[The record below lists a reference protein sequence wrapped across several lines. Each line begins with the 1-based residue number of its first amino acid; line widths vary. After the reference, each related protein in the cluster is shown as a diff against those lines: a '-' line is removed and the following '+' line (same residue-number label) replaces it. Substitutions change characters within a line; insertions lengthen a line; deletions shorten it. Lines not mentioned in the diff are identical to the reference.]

1 MNKIIVVLIS
11 ADAEW
16 NVTRNIIQ
24 DYSINLSPFGE
35 WFQYNSEQF
44 PEITEDIIF
53 IHGGWGKVA
62 AAASTQFAIDKWNPI
77 LLINIGTCGGIE
89 GEVLKGDILL
99 ANETIIYDIYEQMGD
114 SIEHIKQYSTII
126 DNSWI
131 KKPFPIPVRQYLI
144 ISGDRDLFCNEIPN
158 IKANYGAI
166 AADWESGEIAWVAEK
181 NHTQCLIL
189 RGVTDIV
196 GENGGEA
203 YNGNIDL
210 FIKNTEIIMRK
221 LLSSLPQ
228 WIMKYI
234 FYKQSTI

>member
-1 MNKIIVVLIS
+1 MNKIIIVLIS

-16 NVTRNIIQ
+16 NVLRNIFQ
-24 DYSINLSPFGE
+24 DNSINLSPFGE
-35 WFQYNSEQF
+35 WFLCNSEQF
-44 PEITEDIIF
+44 SEITEAIIF
-53 IHGGWGKVA
+53 MHGGWGKVA
-62 AAASTQFAIDKWNPI
+62 AAASTQFAIDKWHPI
-77 LLINIGTCGGIE
+77 LIINIGTCGGIE
-89 GEVLKGDILL
+89 GEVSKGDIIL

-114 SIEHIKQYSTII
+114 SIEHINQYSTII

-144 ISGDRDLFCNEIPN
+144 VSGDRDLLCNEIPN

-166 AADWESGEIAWVAEK
+166 VADWESGAIAWVAEK

-203 YNGNIDL
+203 YNGNIDI
-210 FIKNTEIIMRK
+210 FIKNTEVIMGK

-228 WIMKYI
+228 WIMKYT
-234 FYKQSTI
+234 FYKQSTS